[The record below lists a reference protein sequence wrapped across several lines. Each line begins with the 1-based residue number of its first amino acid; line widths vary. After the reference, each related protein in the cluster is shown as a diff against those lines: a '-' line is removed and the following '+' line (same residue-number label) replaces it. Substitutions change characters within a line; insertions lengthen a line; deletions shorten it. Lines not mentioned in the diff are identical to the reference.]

1 MGLARGIEGLGIR
14 MVGMGLK
21 IDSKSFVGV
30 LESYGNKLEIYNKFT
45 ILALLLFFF
54 LIIKGNLVFSHI

>member
-1 MGLARGIEGLGIR
+1 MGLVRGIEGLGIR